1 MKISRKTRGFCQA
14 ALPNS
19 TSWSSVMMRMMLGR
33 MFLRSLW
40 MRPLR
45 PWALVVVKAQLPGA
59 QSSDRRANQDS
70 QWISMVTETTGQ
82 RMGRWRR
89 LMERRGG
96 REPAG
101 PLTHTCAALAAV
113 MDCGETRGRN
123 VWRHYNNK
131 HGGRWNFRVSFA
143 VVEEKTALHL
153 QKARIPVG
161 TFKHIYFR

>member
-96 REPAG
+96 REPAR

-113 MDCGETRGRN
+113 MDCGETRGGN